1 MNSRIKIFRLLL
13 FSIMIAFAIISKAT
27 SEEPKAPTEPR
38 KIPGI
43 TDKDQFPNSCVSCHK
58 NYPDMKYDAR
68 LSTVLAAWKEN
79 VTPAI
84 LAKAQSIA
92 PDGITLRGKH
102 PYVAKPDDN
111 IPEACNKCHGKSMK
125 TAFQLSKLI
134 HVIHLTG
141 GKDNHFL
148 TMFNGECTHCHKLDL
163 KTGLWSVM
171 NAKEMDEEKK

>member
-1 MNSRIKIFRLLL
+1 MISRIKISRLLML
-13 FSIMIAFAIISKAT
+13 TLLVAFAFISQAI
-27 SEEPKAPTEPR
+27 SQEPKAPTEPR

-43 TDKDQFPNSCVSCHK
+43 TDKDIFTNSCVSCHK

-68 LSTVLAAWKEN
+68 LSTVLAAWKEK
-79 VTPAI
+79 VTPEI

-92 PDGITLRGKH
+92 PEGITLKGKH
-102 PYVAKPDDN
+102 PYIAKTDDN
-111 IPEACNKCHGKSMK
+111 IPEACNKCHGKTMK
-125 TAFQLSKLI
+125 TAFTLSKLI

-163 KTGLWSVM
+163 KTGSWSVM
-171 NAKEMDEEKK
+171 NGKEMDEEKK